1 MESLN
6 LRISTNSSVKCKAL
20 ENLQSFP
27 GYSDLLHS
35 PQNNPRQNRLLKP
48 KPNMSCR
55 RKREFIS
62 NEKKDESYWE
72 KRRKN
77 NEAAKRSRE
86 KRRQND
92 MVLENRVMALNNE
105 NVRLKTELL
114 QLKLRFGLISTASYM
129 EKSQQIGGSVNGT
142 SGDNSIS
149 SSTTNRFYPSGYSN
163 ISQVL
168 MNSDS
173 SETDQSGRGE
183 GHVKLAKYSPRGSLS
198 DMSDGSSRD
207 SPEPMSYDIKQ
218 EGVGLEMDFSS
229 TTTQIMF
236 NIHSRLPAVL
246 HQQSFETG
254 YSSNQQKQ
262 HCQEKIVSPVVP
274 QSAQRSVILYRS
286 SSASYPVESHG
297 TQEMIPK
304 QHQNLPQP
312 TGMSKSLAEVTK
324 QLERKTLN
332 SPPYDYTDDVAERQA
347 YRAQQQTQRV
357 NVTAPDLLLRPEEED
372 ETHMCHHSNG
382 IPEDDEPPVL
392 TYEEDMR
399 HERYY
404 QAHSGKDT
412 SSSDGYP
419 RSSDKEGSTDDESPS
434 SSCSDTG
441 SYSHHIF
448 MTQSSFSPSQCKD
461 GQVEIKGTALPHKLR
476 LKHRAQTNG
485 SATSQDSPVTPPS
498 NVQPLPQHPYLALS
512 QPVQQ
517 QQVGTEKDSQSS
529 VGFYK
534 QATSTDGG
542 RIECGKKESSER
554 NKRQN

>member
-6 LRISTNSSVKCKAL
+6 LRISTNSIVKCKAL
-20 ENLQSFP
+20 ENPQSFP
-27 GYSDLLHS
+27 GYSNLLHS

-48 KPNMSCR
+48 KLNMSCR

-114 QLKLRFGLISTASYM
+114 QLKLRFGLISTTSYM
-129 EKSQQIGGSVNGT
+129 EKSQQIGGSLNGT
-142 SGDNSIS
+142 SGDNAIT

-207 SPEPMSYDIKQ
+207 SPEPMNYDIKQ

-246 HQQSFETG
+246 CQQSFETG
-254 YSSNQQKQ
+254 YSSNQHKQ
-262 HCQEKIVSPVVP
+262 HCQEKIASPVVP

-297 TQEMIPK
+297 TQEIIPK
-304 QHQNLPQP
+304 QHHNLPQPTEGP

-324 QLERKTLN
+324 QLGRKILD
-332 SPPYDYTDDVAERQA
+332 SPPYDNTDDAAEMQA

-357 NVTAPDLLLRPEEED
+357 NVTAPDLLLRSEEED
-372 ETHMCHHSNG
+372 ESEMCHHSNG
-382 IPEDDEPPVL
+382 IPEDDEPAL

-399 HERYY
+399 QERYY
-404 QAHSGKDT
+404 QAHSGKYT
-412 SSSDGYP
+412 SSSDGYH
-419 RSSDKEGSTDDESPS
+419 RSSDKEGSTDDESPC

-441 SYSHHIF
+441 SYSRHIF
-448 MTQSSFSPSQCKD
+448 IHQSSFSPSQSKD
-461 GQVEIKGTALPHKLR
+461 GQAEIKGMALPHKLR
-476 LKHRAQTNG
+476 LKHRAQSNG
-485 SATSQDSPVTPPS
+485 KAASQDSPMTPPA

-517 QQVGTEKDSQSS
+517 QQVGIEKDSQ
-529 VGFYK
+529 V
-534 QATSTDGG
+534 
-542 RIECGKKESSER
+542 
-554 NKRQN
+554 